1 MPSALNIIKNNKH
14 AAFAMSL
21 LAFIMLGLLMQTVQL
36 GTWVPF
42 HDWDEAIYAQVAR
55 EFARSPGIAQTYNG
69 SLWFEKPPLPTWLYS
84 IAWIMPVARP
94 EIMARLITFFLSS
107 FGLLLLFDITRVVTQ
122 SKRFGAIAVL
132 IAVQSAM
139 YRDRS
144 ELVNVDIMLTVG
156 WLLYLWGVT
165 QKHYVAR
172 VIGTLIGTLSK
183 SLLGLIP
190 LLVEF
195 GVDIALRVM
204 TPKKFLRFLITALLG
219 VSWHVFM
226 IARYGEAFIQSH
238 FIDHLVSR
246 VTRPIELHFGDKW
259 YYLTKLF
266 WENPWFVPIACF
278 GLTIGAV
285 SLYQTWKARRK
296 IATIHN
302 SSLILAALIPLGYLA
317 LLTISKS
324 KLHWYLTP
332 LLPFIGFWAAYAL
345 HTIYRFLSV
354 RHVVSGS
361 LLIIS
366 IVLYGGITF
375 ALRTQSIQPD
385 WFTPTDKTKIGQC
398 VGIYATPD
406 DRITY
411 LVPSQERIDAN
422 VIEAAQLQIGSS
434 FIYGSAPAFLYYA
447 DAPTTFVYRL
457 ERLAEDI
464 QYASIVVIP
473 ITEMN
478 TKTISSIVNA
488 RSPKR
493 LCRNTTFVA
502 YRLQ

>member
-1 MPSALNIIKNNKH
+1 
-14 AAFAMSL
+14 
-21 LAFIMLGLLMQTVQL
+21 
-36 GTWVPF
+36 
-42 HDWDEAIYAQVAR
+42 
-55 EFARSPGIAQTYNG
+55 
-69 SLWFEKPPLPTWLYS
+69 
-84 IAWIMPVARP
+84 
-94 EIMARLITFFLSS
+94 
-107 FGLLLLFDITRVVTQ
+107 
-122 SKRFGAIAVL
+122 
-132 IAVQSAM
+132 
-139 YRDRS
+139 
-144 ELVNVDIMLTVG
+144 
-156 WLLYLWGVT
+156 
-165 QKHYVAR
+165 
-172 VIGTLIGTLSK
+172 
-183 SLLGLIP
+183 
-190 LLVEF
+190 
-195 GVDIALRVM
+195 
-204 TPKKFLRFLITALLG
+204 
-219 VSWHVFM
+219 
-226 IARYGEAFIQSH
+226 
-238 FIDHLVSR
+238 
-246 VTRPIELHFGDKW
+246 
-259 YYLTKLF
+259 
-266 WENPWFVPIACF
+266 
-278 GLTIGAV
+278 
-285 SLYQTWKARRK
+285 
-296 IATIHN
+296 
-302 SSLILAALIPLGYLA
+302 
-317 LLTISKS
+317 
-324 KLHWYLTP
+324 
-332 LLPFIGFWAAYAL
+332 
-345 HTIYRFLSV
+345 V
-354 RHVVSGS
+354 RHAVSGS
-361 LLIIS
+361 ILIIS